1 MSAVRVLHVDD
12 EPDIREVVELSL
24 GLDPEFTVKSCSSGG
39 DALIAAADWSPD
51 LILLDVMMPEMD
63 GPATLARLRESLNTN
78 KIPVVFMTARA
89 QARELKHF
97 RDLGAAG
104 VISKP
109 FDPLTL
115 AASVRDCMQHPDA
128 RFAAPRARFLNRA
141 REYIGALTRNRAKL
155 GDEAKA
161 FGALNEIVTIAHR
174 LAGGGGT
181 IGLPGISA
189 SAFTLE
195 QCALAML
202 AGDDTKAN
210 VEAAMDKLVDV
221 IEHA

>member
-39 DALIAAADWSPD
+39 DALVAAADWSPD

-63 GPATLARLRESLNTN
+63 GPTTLARLRENPSTN
-78 KIPVVFMTARA
+78 EIPVVFMTARA
-89 QARELKHF
+89 QPRELKQF

-115 AASVRDCMQHPDA
+115 AATVRDCVQRPDD
-128 RFAAPRARFLNRA
+128 RFAAPRARFINRA
-141 REYIGALTRNRAKL
+141 RDDIETLAHNRAKL

-161 FGALNEIVTIAHR
+161 SGALNEIITVAHR

-181 IGLPGISA
+181 VGLPEISA
-189 SAFTLE
+189 NAFALE
-195 QCALAML
+195 QCALGML
-202 AGDDTKAN
+202 SGSDTKSN
-210 VEAAMDKLVDV
+210 VEATMEKLVDV
-221 IEHA
+221 IGQT